1 VWTIA
6 LLLNER
12 FITRRMRKRPQA
24 LRASDSHRGE
34 IALMDWESWYP
45 DWCGR
50 TRGLEHRFIFD
61 RAQNLE

>member
-1 VWTIA
+1 
-6 LLLNER
+6 
-12 FITRRMRKRPQA
+12 MRKRPQA

-34 IALMDWESWYP
+34 IALMDWKSWYP